1 MPAVILKKKP
11 LYFSCKKKL
20 WNGTAEWEKDIG
32 IMMRNRIYWNNSN
45 NNMQKGIALATCMA
59 IVMGLLT
66 GCGKKNDL
74 QIAASPDEVQK
85 GRYVETELSLPEEW
99 KDKNISQI
107 FRSGD
112 ELHFLVAGGPEGQV
126 SLEEWKL
133 GEGDTL
139 TEVTKDWLKAL
150 PEGKGLESSDS
161 FTLLQDTEGNQ
172 YLYGN
177 CYRDEE
183 SSSAHLW
190 KETDGSALD
199 ITPQK
204 WLEPMDMDG
213 YRFYDTPQYV
223 TLTED
228 ELLVGLSYFSLDVVL
243 AQDGS
248 LVSSQES
255 DNLIDSG
262 TLADNKWVS
271 AVGDTLYLAQ
281 ADEQGSVNG
290 LLQMQLD
297 GNNGAKAKGV
307 IPFSQDSYSSAYFS
321 VLEDGTV
328 YAADADGFFHCDAG
342 DTNWQKLLE
351 GIDTSFSM
359 SDQWCR
365 DIVALSDGSVYAWF
379 GSESGDKIMI
389 YRYDPDAVTE
399 VTEELT
405 LYTVEES
412 FFLQQAAVQYHKQ
425 HPEILIHVDA
435 AISMTDKYSGNAD
448 YQQIYQDLNTSL
460 TSGNGPD
467 LMVMDHL
474 KLDTYASKGLL
485 LDLQEILQP
494 MEEDGTLLSNI
505 TTAYKE
511 ADGRRY
517 AVPLQFGLLLAVGRD
532 VHPEEMSSMDA
543 IAKAVSGKTESYMG
557 DRTCG
562 ELVEEFYPLIVD
574 DILQNRQVNR
584 DSLRPWLEDLKKIAD
599 NCGILPSR
607 KEGRAAN
614 IWDLGSDVKLV
625 LQETDG
631 FNQAMTPYAVAEL
644 LNANV
649 VSVENA
655 FYPKMV
661 IGINSRSEHVEIA
674 KDFLRFALSEELQ
687 SVDTYEGFPV
697 NAKALETQAAA
708 DRSMAEAYTTYDIDG
723 STAEF
728 AIKAYS
734 EETANHL
741 MELCKAATLCLKE
754 DTQIETSLTESLQ
767 AYLNGQA
774 SVEEAMDAVEGSLKM
789 YLAE

>member
-223 TLTED
+223 ALTED
-228 ELLVGLSYFSLDVVL
+228 GLLVGLSYFSLDVVL

-255 DNLIDSG
+255 DSLTDSG
-262 TLADNKWVS
+262 SLSDNQWVS

-321 VLEDGTV
+321 VLGDGTV
-328 YAADADGFFHCDAG
+328 YAADADGFFRCDAG
-342 DTNWQKLLE
+342 DTNWQKLFRRNRYQL
-351 GIDTSFSM
+351 FH
-359 SDQWCR
+359 
-365 DIVALSDGSVYAWF
+365 VGSVVPGYC
-379 GSESGDKIMI
+379 
-389 YRYDPDAVTE
+389 
-399 VTEELT
+399 
-405 LYTVEES
+405 
-412 FFLQQAAVQYHKQ
+412 
-425 HPEILIHVDA
+425 
-435 AISMTDKYSGNAD
+435 
-448 YQQIYQDLNTSL
+448 
-460 TSGNGPD
+460 
-467 LMVMDHL
+467 
-474 KLDTYASKGLL
+474 
-485 LDLQEILQP
+485 
-494 MEEDGTLLSNI
+494 GT
-505 TTAYKE
+505 
-511 ADGRRY
+511 
-517 AVPLQFGLLLAVGRD
+517 VGRQC
-532 VHPEEMSSMDA
+532 
-543 IAKAVSGKTESYMG
+543 I
-557 DRTCG
+557 C
-562 ELVEEFYPLIVD
+562 
-574 DILQNRQVNR
+574 
-584 DSLRPWLEDLKKIAD
+584 
-599 NCGILPSR
+599 
-607 KEGRAAN
+607 
-614 IWDLGSDVKLV
+614 
-625 LQETDG
+625 
-631 FNQAMTPYAVAEL
+631 
-644 LNANV
+644 V
-649 VSVENA
+649 VW
-655 FYPKMV
+655 K
-661 IGINSRSEHVEIA
+661 
-674 KDFLRFALSEELQ
+674 
-687 SVDTYEGFPV
+687 
-697 NAKALETQAAA
+697 
-708 DRSMAEAYTTYDIDG
+708 
-723 STAEF
+723 
-728 AIKAYS
+728 
-734 EETANHL
+734 
-741 MELCKAATLCLKE
+741 
-754 DTQIETSLTESLQ
+754 
-767 AYLNGQA
+767 
-774 SVEEAMDAVEGSLKM
+774 
-789 YLAE
+789 

>member
-1 MPAVILKKKP
+1 MQ
-11 LYFSCKKKL
+11 
-20 WNGTAEWEKDIG
+20 
-32 IMMRNRIYWNNSN
+32 NRIYWNNSN

-112 ELHFLVAGGPEGQV
+112 ELHFLVAGGSEGQTT
-126 SLEEWKL
+126 LEEWKL

-150 PEGKGLESSDS
+150 PEGKDLENSDS
-161 FTLLQDTEGNQ
+161 FTLLQDAEGNQ

-190 KETDGSALD
+190 KEVDGNALD

-228 ELLVGLSYFSLDVVL
+228 GLLVGLSYFSLDVVL

-255 DNLIDSG
+255 DSLIDSG

-584 DSLRPWLEDLKKIAD
+584 DTLHPWLEDLKKIAD

-614 IWDLGSDVKLV
+614 IWDLGSDVRLV

-631 FNQAMTPYAVAEL
+631 FNEAMMPYAVAEL

-649 VSVENA
+649 VSMENA

-661 IGINSRSEHVEIA
+661 IGINSRSEHVETA
-674 KDFLRFALSEELQ
+674 KEFLRFALSEELQ

-741 MELCKAATLCLKE
+741 MELCRAATLCLKE

>member
-1 MPAVILKKKP
+1 
-11 LYFSCKKKL
+11 
-20 WNGTAEWEKDIG
+20 
-32 IMMRNRIYWNNSN
+32 
-45 NNMQKGIALATCMA
+45 MQKGIALATCMA

-112 ELHFLVAGGPEGQV
+112 ELHFLVAGGSEGQTT
-126 SLEEWKL
+126 LEEWKL

-150 PEGKGLESSDS
+150 PEGKDLENSDS
-161 FTLLQDTEGNQ
+161 FTLLQDAEGNQ

-190 KETDGSALD
+190 KEVDGNALD

-228 ELLVGLSYFSLDVVL
+228 GLLVGLSYFSLDVVL

-255 DNLIDSG
+255 DSLIDSG

-281 ADEQGSVNG
+281 ADEQGNVNG

-297 GNNGAKAKGV
+297 GSNGAKSKGE

-328 YAADADGFFHCDAG
+328 YAADADGFFRCDVG
-342 DTNWQKLLE
+342 DTNWQKLLQ
-351 GIDTSFSM
+351 GIDTGFSL

-505 TTAYKE
+505 TTAYQE

-532 VHPEEMSSMDA
+532 VQPEEMSSMDA

-584 DSLRPWLEDLKKIAD
+584 DTLHPWLEDLKKIAD

-614 IWDLGSDVKLV
+614 IWDLGSDVRLV

-631 FNQAMTPYAVAEL
+631 FNEAMMPYAVADL

-649 VSVENA
+649 VSMENA

-661 IGINSRSEHVEIA
+661 LGINSRSEHVETA

-708 DRSMAEAYTTYDIDG
+708 DRSKAEAYTTYDIDG

-741 MELCKAATLCLKE
+741 MELCRAATLCFKE

-774 SVEEAMDAVEGSLKM
+774 SVEEAMDTVEGSLKM

>member
-1 MPAVILKKKP
+1 MQ
-11 LYFSCKKKL
+11 
-20 WNGTAEWEKDIG
+20 
-32 IMMRNRIYWNNSN
+32 NRIYWNNSN

-59 IVMGLLT
+59 IVMGLFT
-66 GCGKKNDL
+66 GCGNKNDL
-74 QIAASPDEVQK
+74 QIQTSPEEAQK
-85 GRYVETELSLPEEW
+85 GRYVEMELSLPEEW
-99 KDKNISQI
+99 EDKSISQI
-107 FRSGD
+107 FRSDD
-112 ELHFLVAGGPEGQV
+112 ELHFLVAGGAEGQV

-139 TEVTKDWLKAL
+139 TEVTKDWLKAF
-150 PEGKGLESSDS
+150 PEGKDLENSDS
-161 FTLLQDTEGNQ
+161 FTLLQDAEGNQ

-190 KETDGSALD
+190 KEADGNALD

-204 WLEPMDMDG
+204 WLEPIDMDG
-213 YRFYDTPQYV
+213 YRFYDAPQYV

-228 ELLVGLSYFSLDVVL
+228 GLLVGLSYFSLDVVL

-248 LVSSQES
+248 MVSSQES
-255 DNLIDSG
+255 DSLIDSG

-359 SDQWCR
+359 
-365 DIVALSDGSVYAWF
+365 
-379 GSESGDKIMI
+379 
-389 YRYDPDAVTE
+389 
-399 VTEELT
+399 TEELT

-505 TTAYKE
+505 TTAYQE

-532 VHPEEMSSMDA
+532 VQPEEMSSMDA

-584 DSLRPWLEDLKKIAD
+584 DTLHPWLEDLKKIAD

-614 IWDLGSDVKLV
+614 IWDLGSDVRLV

-631 FNQAMTPYAVAEL
+631 FNEAMMPYAVAEL

-649 VSVENA
+649 VSMENA

-661 IGINSRSEHVEIA
+661 IGINSRSEHVETA
-674 KDFLRFALSEELQ
+674 KEFLRFALSEELQ

-741 MELCKAATLCLKE
+741 MELCRAATLCLKE

>member
-1 MPAVILKKKP
+1 
-11 LYFSCKKKL
+11 
-20 WNGTAEWEKDIG
+20 
-32 IMMRNRIYWNNSN
+32 
-45 NNMQKGIALATCMA
+45 MQKGIALATCMA
-59 IVMGLLT
+59 IVMGLFT
-66 GCGKKNDL
+66 GCGKNDH

-112 ELHFLVAGGPEGQV
+112 ELHFLVAGGSEGQV

-139 TEVTKDWLKAL
+139 AEVTKDWLKAL
-150 PEGKGLESSDS
+150 PEGKSLESSDS

-213 YRFYDTPQYV
+213 YRFYDAPQYV

-228 ELLVGLSYFSLDVVL
+228 GLLVGLSYFSLDVVL

-255 DNLIDSG
+255 DSLADSG
-262 TLADNKWVS
+262 SLSDNQWVS
-271 AVGDTLYLAQ
+271 VAGDTLYLAQ

-321 VLEDGTV
+321 VLGDGIV
-328 YAADADGFFHCDAG
+328 YAADADGFFRCDAG
-342 DTNWQKLLE
+342 DTNWQKLLQ
-351 GIDTSFSM
+351 GVDTGFSL

-389 YRYDPDAVTE
+389 YRYDPDAVIE

-425 HPEILIHVDA
+425 HPEVLIHVDA

-485 LDLQEILQP
+485 LNLQEILQP
-494 MEEDGTLLSNI
+494 MEEDGSLLSNI
-505 TTAYKE
+505 TTAYE
-511 ADGRRY
+511 ETDGTRY

-532 VHPEEMSSMDA
+532 VQPEEMSSMDA

-562 ELVEEFYPLIVD
+562 ELVEEFYPLIVN

-584 DSLRPWLEDLKKIAD
+584 DTLRPWLEDLKKIAD

-631 FNQAMTPYAVAEL
+631 FNEAMMPYAVAEL

-649 VSVENA
+649 VSMENA

-661 IGINSRSEHVEIA
+661 IGINSRSEHVETA

-697 NAKALETQAAA
+697 NAKALEAQAAA

-723 STAEF
+723 STVEF
-728 AIKAYS
+728 AIKSYS

-741 MELCKAATLCLKE
+741 MELCRAATLCLKE

>member
-1 MPAVILKKKP
+1 MQ
-11 LYFSCKKKL
+11 
-20 WNGTAEWEKDIG
+20 
-32 IMMRNRIYWNNSN
+32 NRIYWNNSN

-112 ELHFLVAGGPEGQV
+112 ELHFLVAGGSEGQTT
-126 SLEEWKL
+126 LEEWKL

-150 PEGKGLESSDS
+150 PEGKDLENSDS
-161 FTLLQDTEGNQ
+161 FTLLQDAEGNQ

-190 KETDGSALD
+190 KEVDGNALD

-228 ELLVGLSYFSLDVVL
+228 GLLVGLSYFSLDVVL

-255 DNLIDSG
+255 DSLIDSG

-505 TTAYKE
+505 TTAYEE

-584 DSLRPWLEDLKKIAD
+584 DTLHPWLEDLKKIAD

-614 IWDLGSDVKLV
+614 IWDLGSDVRLV

-631 FNQAMTPYAVAEL
+631 FNEAMMPYAVADL

-649 VSVENA
+649 VSMENA

-661 IGINSRSEHVEIA
+661 LGINSRSEHVETA

-741 MELCKAATLCLKE
+741 MELCRAATLCLKE

>member
-1 MPAVILKKKP
+1 MQ
-11 LYFSCKKKL
+11 
-20 WNGTAEWEKDIG
+20 
-32 IMMRNRIYWNNSN
+32 NRIYWNNSN

-112 ELHFLVAGGPEGQV
+112 ELHFLVAGGSEGQTT
-126 SLEEWKL
+126 LEEWKL

-150 PEGKGLESSDS
+150 PEGKDLENSDS
-161 FTLLQDTEGNQ
+161 FTLLQDAEGNQ

-190 KETDGSALD
+190 KEVDGNALD

-228 ELLVGLSYFSLDVVL
+228 GLLVGLSYFSLDVVL

-255 DNLIDSG
+255 DSLTDSDS
-262 TLADNKWVS
+262 LSDNKWVS

-281 ADEQGSVNG
+281 ADEQGNVNG

-297 GNNGAKAKGV
+297 GSNGAKSKGE

-328 YAADADGFFHCDAG
+328 YAADADGFFRCDVG
-342 DTNWQKLLE
+342 DTNWQKLLQ
-351 GIDTSFSM
+351 GIDTGFSL

-389 YRYDPDAVTE
+389 YRYDPDAVIE

-425 HPEILIHVDA
+425 HPEVLIHVDA

-505 TTAYKE
+505 TTAYEE

-584 DSLRPWLEDLKKIAD
+584 DTLHPWLEDLKKIAD

-614 IWDLGSDVKLV
+614 IWDLGSDVRLV

-631 FNQAMTPYAVAEL
+631 FNEAMMPYAVADL

-649 VSVENA
+649 VSMENA

-661 IGINSRSEHVEIA
+661 LGINSRSEHVETA

-708 DRSMAEAYTTYDIDG
+708 DRSKAEAYTTYDIDG

-741 MELCKAATLCLKE
+741 MELCRAATLCLKE

-774 SVEEAMDAVEGSLKM
+774 SVEEAMDTVEGSLKM

>member
-1 MPAVILKKKP
+1 
-11 LYFSCKKKL
+11 
-20 WNGTAEWEKDIG
+20 
-32 IMMRNRIYWNNSN
+32 
-45 NNMQKGIALATCMA
+45 MA
-59 IVMGLLT
+59 IVMGLFT

-112 ELHFLVAGGPEGQV
+112 ELHFLVAGGSEGQTT
-126 SLEEWKL
+126 LEEWKL
-133 GEGDTL
+133 EEGDTL
-139 TEVTKDWLKAL
+139 TEVTKDWLKAF
-150 PEGKGLESSDS
+150 PEGKDLENSDS
-161 FTLLQDTEGNQ
+161 FTLLQDAEGNQ

-190 KETDGSALD
+190 KETDGNALD

-204 WLEPMDMDG
+204 WLEPIDMDG

-228 ELLVGLSYFSLDVVL
+228 GLLVGLSYFSLDVVL

-248 LVSSQES
+248 MVSSQES
-255 DNLIDSG
+255 DSLIDSG

-328 YAADADGFFHCDAG
+328 YAADADGFFRCDVG
-342 DTNWQKLLE
+342 DTNWQKLLQ
-351 GIDTSFSM
+351 GIDTGFSL

-389 YRYDPDAVTE
+389 YRYDPDAVIE

-425 HPEILIHVDA
+425 HPEVLIHVDA

-505 TTAYKE
+505 TTAYEE

-532 VHPEEMSSMDA
+532 VQPEEMSSMDA

-584 DSLRPWLEDLKKIAD
+584 DTLHPWLEDLKKIAD

-614 IWDLGSDVKLV
+614 IWDLGSDVRLV

-631 FNQAMTPYAVAEL
+631 FNEAMMPYAVADL

-649 VSVENA
+649 VSMENA

-661 IGINSRSEHVEIA
+661 LGINSRSEHVETA
-674 KDFLRFALSEELQ
+674 KEFLHFALSEELQ

-741 MELCKAATLCLKE
+741 MELCRAATLCLKE

>member
-1 MPAVILKKKP
+1 MQ
-11 LYFSCKKKL
+11 
-20 WNGTAEWEKDIG
+20 
-32 IMMRNRIYWNNSN
+32 NRIYWNNSN

-112 ELHFLVAGGPEGQV
+112 ELHFLVAGGSEGQTT
-126 SLEEWKL
+126 LEEWKL

-150 PEGKGLESSDS
+150 PDGKGLESRDS
-161 FTLLQDTEGNQ
+161 FTLLQDAEGNQ

-190 KETDGSALD
+190 KEVDGNALD

-228 ELLVGLSYFSLDVVL
+228 GLLVGLSYFSLDVVL

-255 DNLIDSG
+255 DSLIDSG

-297 GNNGAKAKGV
+297 GNNGAKAKGE

-328 YAADADGFFHCDAG
+328 YAADADGFFRCDVG
-342 DTNWQKLLE
+342 DTNWQKLLQ
-351 GIDTSFSM
+351 GIDTGFSL

-389 YRYDPDAVTE
+389 YRYDPDAVIE

-425 HPEILIHVDA
+425 HPEVLIHVDA

-485 LDLQEILQP
+485 FNLQEILQP
-494 MEEDGTLLSNI
+494 MEEEGTLLSNI
-505 TTAYKE
+505 TTAYEE
-511 ADGRRY
+511 ADGGRY

-584 DSLRPWLEDLKKIAD
+584 DTLHPWLEDLKKIAD

-614 IWDLGSDVKLV
+614 IWDLGSDVRLV
-625 LQETDG
+625 RQETDG
-631 FNQAMTPYAVAEL
+631 FNEAMMPYAVADL

-649 VSVENA
+649 VSMENA

-661 IGINSRSEHVEIA
+661 LGINSRSEHVETA

-741 MELCKAATLCLKE
+741 MELCRAATLCLKE

>member
-1 MPAVILKKKP
+1 MQNRN
-11 LYFSCKKKL
+11 YF
-20 WNGTAEWEKDIG
+20 
-32 IMMRNRIYWNNSN
+32 N

-59 IVMGLLT
+59 IIMGMFT
-66 GCGKKNDL
+66 GCGNKDDL
-74 QIAASPDEVQK
+74 QIQTSPEEAQK

-99 KDKNISQI
+99 MDRNISQI

-112 ELHFLVAGGPEGQV
+112 ELHFLVAGGAEGQV

-133 GEGDTL
+133 GDGDVL
-139 TEVTKDWLKAL
+139 TKVTKDWLKDL
-150 PEGKGLESSDS
+150 PEGKNLESSDS
-161 FTLLQDTEGNQ
+161 FTLLQDAEGNQ

-190 KETDGSALD
+190 KEEGGSALD

-204 WLEPMDMDG
+204 WQEPVDMDG
-213 YRFYDTPQYV
+213 YRFYDTPQSV

-228 ELLVGLSYFSLDVVL
+228 GLLVGLSYFSLDVIL

-248 LVSSQES
+248 LISSQES
-255 DNLIDSG
+255 DSLSDSG
-262 TLADNKWVS
+262 NLSDNKWVS

-290 LLQMQLD
+290 LLQMRLD
-297 GNNGAKAKGV
+297 GNNGAKGKEV
-307 IPFSQDSYSSAYFS
+307 LPFSQDSYSSAYFS

-328 YAADADGFFHCDAG
+328 YAADADGFFRCNAG

-351 GIDTSFSM
+351 GIDTGFSLT
-359 SDQWCR
+359 DQWCR
-365 DIVALSDGSVYAWF
+365 DIVALSDGSVYGWF

-425 HPEILIHVDA
+425 HPEVLIHVDA
-435 AISMTDKYSGNAD
+435 AVSMMEKYSGNAD
-448 YQQIYQDLNTSL
+448 YQQIYQELNTSL
-460 TSGNGPD
+460 TSGKGPD

-485 LDLQEILQP
+485 LDLQEVLQP
-494 MEEDGTLLSNI
+494 MEEEGTLLSNI
-505 TTAYKE
+505 TTAYE
-511 ADGRRY
+511 EENGARF
-517 AVPLQFGLLLAVGRD
+517 AVPLQFSLLLAVGRD
-532 VHPEEMSSMDA
+532 MQPEEMSSMDA
-543 IAKAVSGKTESYMG
+543 IAKTVSGKTESYLG

-562 ELVEEFYPLIVD
+562 ELVEEFYPLIAD
-574 DILQNRQVNR
+574 DILQNRQVDR
-584 DSLRPWLEDLKKIAD
+584 ETLRPWLEDLKTIGD

-614 IWDLGSDVKLV
+614 IWDLGSNVKLV
-625 LQETDG
+625 FQETDG

-644 LNANV
+644 LNAKV
-649 VSVENA
+649 VSMENA

-661 IGINSRSEHVEIA
+661 IGINSRSEHVETA
-674 KDFLRFALSEELQ
+674 KDFLRFALSEEVQ

-697 NAKALETQAAA
+697 NAQALETQAAA

-723 STAEF
+723 SSAEF
-728 AIKAYS
+728 AIKSYS
-734 EETANHL
+734 AETANQL
-741 MELCKAATLCLKE
+741 MELCRTADLCLKE
-754 DTQIETSLTESLQ
+754 DTQIEISLTESLQ
-767 AYLNGQA
+767 AYLQGQA
-774 SVEEAMDAVEGSLKM
+774 TVEEAMDAVEGSLKM

>member
-1 MPAVILKKKP
+1 
-11 LYFSCKKKL
+11 
-20 WNGTAEWEKDIG
+20 
-32 IMMRNRIYWNNSN
+32 
-45 NNMQKGIALATCMA
+45 MQKGIALATCMA

-223 TLTED
+223 ALTED
-228 ELLVGLSYFSLDVVL
+228 GLLVGLSYFSLDVVL

-255 DNLIDSG
+255 DSLTDSG
-262 TLADNKWVS
+262 SLSDNQWVS

-328 YAADADGFFHCDAG
+328 YAADADGFFRCDAG

-460 TSGNGPD
+460 TSGSGPD

-485 LDLQEILQP
+485 FNLQEILQP

-505 TTAYKE
+505 TTAYEE

-532 VHPEEMSSMDA
+532 VQPEEMSSMDA
-543 IAKAVSGKTESYMG
+543 IAKAVSGKTESYLG

-687 SVDTYEGFPV
+687 RVDTYEGFPV

>member
-1 MPAVILKKKP
+1 M
-11 LYFSCKKKL
+11 
-20 WNGTAEWEKDIG
+20 
-32 IMMRNRIYWNNSN
+32 
-45 NNMQKGIALATCMA
+45 
-59 IVMGLLT
+59 
-66 GCGKKNDL
+66 
-74 QIAASPDEVQK
+74 
-85 GRYVETELSLPEEW
+85 
-99 KDKNISQI
+99 
-107 FRSGD
+107 
-112 ELHFLVAGGPEGQV
+112 
-126 SLEEWKL
+126 
-133 GEGDTL
+133 
-139 TEVTKDWLKAL
+139 
-150 PEGKGLESSDS
+150 
-161 FTLLQDTEGNQ
+161 
-172 YLYGN
+172 
-177 CYRDEE
+177 
-183 SSSAHLW
+183 
-190 KETDGSALD
+190 
-199 ITPQK
+199 
-204 WLEPMDMDG
+204 
-213 YRFYDTPQYV
+213 
-223 TLTED
+223 
-228 ELLVGLSYFSLDVVL
+228 
-243 AQDGS
+243 
-248 LVSSQES
+248 
-255 DNLIDSG
+255 
-262 TLADNKWVS
+262 
-271 AVGDTLYLAQ
+271 YLAQ

-328 YAADADGFFHCDAG
+328 YAADADGFFRCDVG

-389 YRYDPDAVTE
+389 YRYDPDAVIE

-425 HPEILIHVDA
+425 HPEVLIHVDA

-485 LDLQEILQP
+485 LNLQEILQP

-505 TTAYKE
+505 TTAYQE

-532 VHPEEMSSMDA
+532 VQPKEMSSMDA
-543 IAKAVSGKTESYMG
+543 IAKAVSGKAESYMG

-562 ELVEEFYPLIVD
+562 ELVEAFYPLIVD

-584 DSLRPWLEDLKKIAD
+584 DTLRAWLEDLKKIAD

-631 FNQAMTPYAVAEL
+631 FNEAMMPYAVAEL

-697 NAKALETQAAA
+697 NAKALEMQAAA

>member
-1 MPAVILKKKP
+1 M
-11 LYFSCKKKL
+11 
-20 WNGTAEWEKDIG
+20 
-32 IMMRNRIYWNNSN
+32 
-45 NNMQKGIALATCMA
+45 
-59 IVMGLLT
+59 
-66 GCGKKNDL
+66 
-74 QIAASPDEVQK
+74 
-85 GRYVETELSLPEEW
+85 
-99 KDKNISQI
+99 
-107 FRSGD
+107 
-112 ELHFLVAGGPEGQV
+112 AGGSEGQTT
-126 SLEEWKL
+126 LEEWKL
-133 GEGDTL
+133 EEGDTL
-139 TEVTKDWLKAL
+139 TEVTKDWLKAF
-150 PEGKGLESSDS
+150 PEGKDLENSDS
-161 FTLLQDTEGNQ
+161 FTLLQDAEGNQ

-190 KETDGSALD
+190 KETDGNALD

-204 WLEPMDMDG
+204 WLEPIDMDG

-228 ELLVGLSYFSLDVVL
+228 GLLVGLSYFSLDVVL

-248 LVSSQES
+248 MVSSQES
-255 DNLIDSG
+255 DSLIDSG

-328 YAADADGFFHCDAG
+328 YAADADGFFRCDVG
-342 DTNWQKLLE
+342 DTNWQKLLQ
-351 GIDTSFSM
+351 GIDTGFSL

-389 YRYDPDAVTE
+389 YRYDPDAVIE

-425 HPEILIHVDA
+425 HPEVLIHVDA

-505 TTAYKE
+505 TTAYEE

-532 VHPEEMSSMDA
+532 VQPEEMSSMDA
-543 IAKAVSGKTESYMG
+543 IAKAVSGKTESYLG

-584 DSLRPWLEDLKKIAD
+584 DILRPWLEDLKKIAD

-631 FNQAMTPYAVAEL
+631 FNEAMMPYAVADL

-649 VSVENA
+649 VSMENA

-661 IGINSRSEHVEIA
+661 LGINSRSEHVETA

-741 MELCKAATLCLKE
+741 MELCRAATLCLKE

-774 SVEEAMDAVEGSLKM
+774 GVEEAMDAVEGSLKM

>member
-1 MPAVILKKKP
+1 M
-11 LYFSCKKKL
+11 
-20 WNGTAEWEKDIG
+20 
-32 IMMRNRIYWNNSN
+32 
-45 NNMQKGIALATCMA
+45 
-59 IVMGLLT
+59 
-66 GCGKKNDL
+66 
-74 QIAASPDEVQK
+74 QK

-112 ELHFLVAGGPEGQV
+112 ELHFLVAGGSEGQTT
-126 SLEEWKL
+126 LEEWKL

-150 PEGKGLESSDS
+150 PEGKNLESSDS
-161 FTLLQDTEGNQ
+161 FTLLQDAEGNQ

-190 KETDGSALD
+190 KKVDGNALD

-228 ELLVGLSYFSLDVVL
+228 GLLVGLSYFSLDVVL

-248 LVSSQES
+248 MVSSQES
-255 DNLIDSG
+255 DSLIDSG

-389 YRYDPDAVTE
+389 YRYDPDAVIE

-425 HPEILIHVDA
+425 HPEVLIHVDA

-505 TTAYKE
+505 TTAYQE

-532 VHPEEMSSMDA
+532 VQPEEMSSMDA

-584 DSLRPWLEDLKKIAD
+584 DTLHPWLEDLKKIAD

-614 IWDLGSDVKLV
+614 IWDLGSDVRLV

-631 FNQAMTPYAVAEL
+631 FNEAMMPYAVAEL

-649 VSVENA
+649 VSMENA

-661 IGINSRSEHVEIA
+661 IGINSRSEHVETA
-674 KDFLRFALSEELQ
+674 KEFLRFALSEELQ

-728 AIKAYS
+728 AIKSYS

>member
-223 TLTED
+223 ALTED
-228 ELLVGLSYFSLDVVL
+228 GLLVGLSYFSLDVVL

-255 DNLIDSG
+255 DSLTDSG
-262 TLADNKWVS
+262 SLSDNQWVS

-321 VLEDGTV
+321 VLGDGTV
-328 YAADADGFFHCDAG
+328 YAADADGFFRCDAG

-460 TSGNGPD
+460 TSGSGPD

-485 LDLQEILQP
+485 FNLQEILQP

-505 TTAYKE
+505 TTAYEE

-532 VHPEEMSSMDA
+532 VQPEEMSSMDA
-543 IAKAVSGKTESYMG
+543 IAKAVSGKTESYLG

-728 AIKAYS
+728 AIKSYS

-741 MELCKAATLCLKE
+741 MELCRAATLCLKE

>member
-223 TLTED
+223 ALTED
-228 ELLVGLSYFSLDVVL
+228 GLLVGLSYFSLDVVL

-255 DNLIDSG
+255 DSLTDSG
-262 TLADNKWVS
+262 SLSDNQWVS

-297 GNNGAKAKGV
+297 GNNGAKKKEV
-307 IPFSQDSYSSAYFS
+307 LPFSQDSYSSAYFS
-321 VLEDGTV
+321 VLGDGTV
-328 YAADADGFFHCDAG
+328 YAADADGFFRCDAG
-342 DTNWQKLLE
+342 DTNWQKLLQ
-351 GIDTSFSM
+351 GIDTGFSL

-485 LDLQEILQP
+485 LDLQEVLQP

-511 ADGRRY
+511 ADGTRY

-532 VHPEEMSSMDA
+532 VQPEEMSSMDA

-562 ELVEEFYPLIVD
+562 ELVEAFYPLIVD
-574 DILQNRQVNR
+574 DILQNHQVNR
-584 DSLRPWLEDLKKIAD
+584 DTLRPWLEDLKKIAD

-649 VSVENA
+649 VSMENA

-661 IGINSRSEHVEIA
+661 IGINSRSEHVETA
-674 KDFLRFALSEELQ
+674 KEFLRFALSEELQ

-723 STAEF
+723 STVEF

>member
-1 MPAVILKKKP
+1 
-11 LYFSCKKKL
+11 
-20 WNGTAEWEKDIG
+20 
-32 IMMRNRIYWNNSN
+32 
-45 NNMQKGIALATCMA
+45 MQKGIALATCMA
-59 IVMGLLT
+59 IVMGLFT
-66 GCGKKNDL
+66 GCGKNDH

-112 ELHFLVAGGPEGQV
+112 ELHFLVAGGSEGQV

-139 TEVTKDWLKAL
+139 AEVTKDWLKAL
-150 PEGKGLESSDS
+150 PEGKSLESSDS

-213 YRFYDTPQYV
+213 YRFYDAPQYV

-228 ELLVGLSYFSLDVVL
+228 GLLVGLSYFSLDVVL

-255 DNLIDSG
+255 DSLADSG
-262 TLADNKWVS
+262 SLSDNQWVS
-271 AVGDTLYLAQ
+271 VAGDTLYLAQ

-321 VLEDGTV
+321 VLGDGIV
-328 YAADADGFFHCDAG
+328 YAADADGFFRCDAG
-342 DTNWQKLLE
+342 DTNWQKLLQ
-351 GIDTSFSM
+351 GVDTGFSL

-425 HPEILIHVDA
+425 HPEVLIHVDA

-485 LDLQEILQP
+485 LNLQEILQP

-505 TTAYKE
+505 TTAYQE
-511 ADGRRY
+511 ADGSRY

-532 VHPEEMSSMDA
+532 VQPEEMSSMDA
-543 IAKAVSGKTESYMG
+543 IAKAVSGKTESYLG

-584 DSLRPWLEDLKKIAD
+584 DTLRPWLEDLKKIAD

-631 FNQAMTPYAVAEL
+631 FNEAMMPYAVAEL

-649 VSVENA
+649 VSMENA

-661 IGINSRSEHVEIA
+661 IGINSRSEHVETA

-728 AIKAYS
+728 AIKSYS

-741 MELCKAATLCLKE
+741 MELCQAATLCLKE

>member
-1 MPAVILKKKP
+1 
-11 LYFSCKKKL
+11 
-20 WNGTAEWEKDIG
+20 
-32 IMMRNRIYWNNSN
+32 
-45 NNMQKGIALATCMA
+45 MQKGIALATCMA

-112 ELHFLVAGGPEGQV
+112 ELHFLVAGGTEGQV
-126 SLEEWKL
+126 SLEEWML

-150 PEGKGLESSDS
+150 PEGKDLENSDS
-161 FTLLQDTEGNQ
+161 FTLLQDAEGNQ

-190 KETDGSALD
+190 KKVDGNALD

-228 ELLVGLSYFSLDVVL
+228 GLLVGLSYFSLDAVL

-248 LVSSQES
+248 MVSSQES
-255 DNLIDSG
+255 DSLIDSG

-389 YRYDPDAVTE
+389 YRYDPDAVIE

-425 HPEILIHVDA
+425 HPEVLIHVDA

-505 TTAYKE
+505 TTAYQE

-532 VHPEEMSSMDA
+532 VQPEEMSSMDA

-584 DSLRPWLEDLKKIAD
+584 DTLHPWLEDLKKIAD

-614 IWDLGSDVKLV
+614 IWDLGSDVRLV

-631 FNQAMTPYAVAEL
+631 FNEAMMPYAVAEL

-649 VSVENA
+649 VSMENA

-661 IGINSRSEHVEIA
+661 IGINSRSEHVETA
-674 KDFLRFALSEELQ
+674 KEFLRFALSEELQ

-728 AIKAYS
+728 AIKSYS

>member
-1 MPAVILKKKP
+1 M
-11 LYFSCKKKL
+11 
-20 WNGTAEWEKDIG
+20 
-32 IMMRNRIYWNNSN
+32 
-45 NNMQKGIALATCMA
+45 
-59 IVMGLLT
+59 
-66 GCGKKNDL
+66 
-74 QIAASPDEVQK
+74 
-85 GRYVETELSLPEEW
+85 
-99 KDKNISQI
+99 
-107 FRSGD
+107 
-112 ELHFLVAGGPEGQV
+112 AGGSEGQTT
-126 SLEEWKL
+126 LEEWKL
-133 GEGDTL
+133 EEGDTL

-161 FTLLQDTEGNQ
+161 FTLLQDAEGNQ

-190 KETDGSALD
+190 KETDGNALD

-204 WLEPMDMDG
+204 WLEPIDMDG
-213 YRFYDTPQYV
+213 YRFYDAPQYV

-228 ELLVGLSYFSLDVVL
+228 GLLVGLSYFSLDVVL

-248 LVSSQES
+248 MVSSQES
-255 DNLIDSG
+255 DSLIDSG

-328 YAADADGFFHCDAG
+328 YAADADGFFRCDVG
-342 DTNWQKLLE
+342 DTNWQKLLQ
-351 GIDTSFSM
+351 GIDTGFSL

-389 YRYDPDAVTE
+389 YRYDPDAVIE

-425 HPEILIHVDA
+425 HPEVLIHVDA

-505 TTAYKE
+505 TTAYEE

-584 DSLRPWLEDLKKIAD
+584 DTLHPWLEDLKKIAD

-614 IWDLGSDVKLV
+614 IWDLGSDVRLV

-631 FNQAMTPYAVAEL
+631 FNEAMMPYAVADL

-649 VSVENA
+649 VSMENA

-661 IGINSRSEHVEIA
+661 LGINSRSEHVETA
-674 KDFLRFALSEELQ
+674 KEFLHFALSEELQ

-741 MELCKAATLCLKE
+741 MELCRAATLCLKE

>member
-1 MPAVILKKKP
+1 MQ
-11 LYFSCKKKL
+11 
-20 WNGTAEWEKDIG
+20 
-32 IMMRNRIYWNNSN
+32 NRIYWNNSN

-112 ELHFLVAGGPEGQV
+112 ELHFLVAGGSEGQTT
-126 SLEEWKL
+126 LEEWKL

-150 PEGKGLESSDS
+150 PEGKDLENSDS
-161 FTLLQDTEGNQ
+161 FTLLQDAEGNQ

-190 KETDGSALD
+190 KEVDGNALD

-228 ELLVGLSYFSLDVVL
+228 GLLVGLSYFSLDVVL

-248 LVSSQES
+248 MVSSQES
-255 DNLIDSG
+255 DSLIDSG

-532 VHPEEMSSMDA
+532 VQPEEMSSMDA

-584 DSLRPWLEDLKKIAD
+584 DTLHPWLEDLKKIAD

-614 IWDLGSDVKLV
+614 IWDLGSDVRLV

-631 FNQAMTPYAVAEL
+631 FNEAMMPYAVAEL

-649 VSVENA
+649 VSMENA

-661 IGINSRSEHVEIA
+661 IGINSRSEHVETA
-674 KDFLRFALSEELQ
+674 KEFLRFALSEELQ

-741 MELCKAATLCLKE
+741 MELCRAATLCLKE

-774 SVEEAMDAVEGSLKM
+774 GVEEAMDAVEGSLKM

>member
-1 MPAVILKKKP
+1 
-11 LYFSCKKKL
+11 
-20 WNGTAEWEKDIG
+20 
-32 IMMRNRIYWNNSN
+32 
-45 NNMQKGIALATCMA
+45 MQKGIALATCMA

-112 ELHFLVAGGPEGQV
+112 ELHFLVAGGSEGQTT
-126 SLEEWKL
+126 LEEWKL

-150 PEGKGLESSDS
+150 PEGKDLENSDS
-161 FTLLQDTEGNQ
+161 FTLLQDAEGNQ

-190 KETDGSALD
+190 KEVDGNALD

-228 ELLVGLSYFSLDVVL
+228 GLLVGLSYFSLDVVL

-248 LVSSQES
+248 MVSSQES
-255 DNLIDSG
+255 DSLIDSG

-448 YQQIYQDLNTSL
+448 YQQIYQELNTSL

-505 TTAYKE
+505 TTAYEE

-584 DSLRPWLEDLKKIAD
+584 DTLHPWLEDLKKIAD

-614 IWDLGSDVKLV
+614 IWDLGSDVRLV

-631 FNQAMTPYAVAEL
+631 FNEAMMPYAVADL

-649 VSVENA
+649 VSMENA

-661 IGINSRSEHVEIA
+661 LGINSRSEHVETA

-741 MELCKAATLCLKE
+741 MELCRAATLCLKE

>member
-1 MPAVILKKKP
+1 MQ
-11 LYFSCKKKL
+11 
-20 WNGTAEWEKDIG
+20 
-32 IMMRNRIYWNNSN
+32 NRIYWNNSN

-112 ELHFLVAGGPEGQV
+112 ELHFLVAGGSEGQTT
-126 SLEEWKL
+126 LEEWKL

-150 PEGKGLESSDS
+150 PEGKDLENSDS
-161 FTLLQDTEGNQ
+161 FTLLQDAEGNQ

-190 KETDGSALD
+190 KEVDGNALD

-228 ELLVGLSYFSLDVVL
+228 GLLVGLSYFSLDVVL

-255 DNLIDSG
+255 DSLIDSG

-297 GNNGAKAKGV
+297 GNNGAKAKGE

-328 YAADADGFFHCDAG
+328 YAADADGFFRCDVG
-342 DTNWQKLLE
+342 DTNWQKLLQ
-351 GIDTSFSM
+351 GIDTGFSL

-389 YRYDPDAVTE
+389 YRYDPDAVIE

-425 HPEILIHVDA
+425 HPEVLIHVDA

-485 LDLQEILQP
+485 FNLQEILQP
-494 MEEDGTLLSNI
+494 MEEEGTLLSNI
-505 TTAYKE
+505 TTAYEE
-511 ADGRRY
+511 ADGGRY

-584 DSLRPWLEDLKKIAD
+584 DTLHPWLEDLKKIAD

-614 IWDLGSDVKLV
+614 IWDLGSDVRLV
-625 LQETDG
+625 RQETDG
-631 FNQAMTPYAVAEL
+631 FNEAMMPYAVADL

-649 VSVENA
+649 VSMENA

-661 IGINSRSEHVEIA
+661 LGINSRSEHVETA

-741 MELCKAATLCLKE
+741 MELCRAATLCLKE

>member
-1 MPAVILKKKP
+1 
-11 LYFSCKKKL
+11 
-20 WNGTAEWEKDIG
+20 
-32 IMMRNRIYWNNSN
+32 
-45 NNMQKGIALATCMA
+45 MQKGIALATCMA

-112 ELHFLVAGGPEGQV
+112 ELHFLVAGGSEGQTT
-126 SLEEWKL
+126 LEEWKL

-150 PEGKGLESSDS
+150 PEGKDLENSDS
-161 FTLLQDTEGNQ
+161 FTLLQDAEGNQ

-190 KETDGSALD
+190 KEVDGNALD

-228 ELLVGLSYFSLDVVL
+228 GLLVGLSYFSLDVVL

-255 DNLIDSG
+255 DSLIDSG

-281 ADEQGSVNG
+281 ADEQGNVNG

-297 GNNGAKAKGV
+297 GSNGAKSKGE

-328 YAADADGFFHCDAG
+328 YAADADGFFRCDVG
-342 DTNWQKLLE
+342 DTNWQKLLQ
-351 GIDTSFSM
+351 GIDTGFSL

-485 LDLQEILQP
+485 LNLQEILQP

-505 TTAYKE
+505 TTAYQE

-532 VHPEEMSSMDA
+532 VQPEEMSSMDA

-584 DSLRPWLEDLKKIAD
+584 DTLHPWLEDLKKIAD

-614 IWDLGSDVKLV
+614 IWDLGSDVRLV

-631 FNQAMTPYAVAEL
+631 FNEAMMPYAVAEL

-649 VSVENA
+649 VSMENA

-661 IGINSRSEHVEIA
+661 LGINSRSEHVETA
-674 KDFLRFALSEELQ
+674 KEFLRFALSEELQ

-741 MELCKAATLCLKE
+741 MELCRAATLCLKE

-774 SVEEAMDAVEGSLKM
+774 SVEEAMDTVEGSLKM

>member
-1 MPAVILKKKP
+1 
-11 LYFSCKKKL
+11 
-20 WNGTAEWEKDIG
+20 
-32 IMMRNRIYWNNSN
+32 
-45 NNMQKGIALATCMA
+45 
-59 IVMGLLT
+59 
-66 GCGKKNDL
+66 
-74 QIAASPDEVQK
+74 
-85 GRYVETELSLPEEW
+85 
-99 KDKNISQI
+99 
-107 FRSGD
+107 
-112 ELHFLVAGGPEGQV
+112 
-126 SLEEWKL
+126 
-133 GEGDTL
+133 
-139 TEVTKDWLKAL
+139 
-150 PEGKGLESSDS
+150 
-161 FTLLQDTEGNQ
+161 
-172 YLYGN
+172 
-177 CYRDEE
+177 
-183 SSSAHLW
+183 
-190 KETDGSALD
+190 
-199 ITPQK
+199 
-204 WLEPMDMDG
+204 
-213 YRFYDTPQYV
+213 
-223 TLTED
+223 
-228 ELLVGLSYFSLDVVL
+228 
-243 AQDGS
+243 
-248 LVSSQES
+248 
-255 DNLIDSG
+255 
-262 TLADNKWVS
+262 
-271 AVGDTLYLAQ
+271 
-281 ADEQGSVNG
+281 
-290 LLQMQLD
+290 
-297 GNNGAKAKGV
+297 
-307 IPFSQDSYSSAYFS
+307 
-321 VLEDGTV
+321 
-328 YAADADGFFHCDAG
+328 
-342 DTNWQKLLE
+342 
-351 GIDTSFSM
+351 
-359 SDQWCR
+359 
-365 DIVALSDGSVYAWF
+365 
-379 GSESGDKIMI
+379 
-389 YRYDPDAVTE
+389 
-399 VTEELT
+399 
-405 LYTVEES
+405 
-412 FFLQQAAVQYHKQ
+412 
-425 HPEILIHVDA
+425 
-435 AISMTDKYSGNAD
+435 
-448 YQQIYQDLNTSL
+448 
-460 TSGNGPD
+460 
-467 LMVMDHL
+467 
-474 KLDTYASKGLL
+474 
-485 LDLQEILQP
+485 

-505 TTAYKE
+505 TTAYEE

-532 VHPEEMSSMDA
+532 VQPEEMSSMDA
-543 IAKAVSGKTESYMG
+543 IAKAVSGKTESYLG

-687 SVDTYEGFPV
+687 RVDTYEGFPV

-708 DRSMAEAYTTYDIDG
+708 DCSMAEAYTTYDIDG

>member
-1 MPAVILKKKP
+1 MQ
-11 LYFSCKKKL
+11 
-20 WNGTAEWEKDIG
+20 N
-32 IMMRNRIYWNNSN
+32 RNYLNN

-85 GRYVETELSLPEEW
+85 GRYVETELALPEEW

-112 ELHFLVAGGPEGQV
+112 ELHFLVAGGSEGQTT
-126 SLEEWKL
+126 LEEWKL

-139 TEVTKDWLKAL
+139 TEVTKDWLKAF
-150 PEGKGLESSDS
+150 PEGKDLENNDS
-161 FTLLQDTEGNQ
+161 FTLLQDAEGNQ

-190 KETDGSALD
+190 KEADSSALD

-204 WLEPMDMDG
+204 WLESIDMDG
-213 YRFYDTPQYV
+213 YRFYDAPQYV

-228 ELLVGLSYFSLDVVL
+228 GLLVGLSYFSLDVVL

-248 LVSSQES
+248 MVSSQES
-255 DNLIDSG
+255 DSLIDSG

-505 TTAYKE
+505 TTAYQE

-532 VHPEEMSSMDA
+532 VQPEEMSSMDA

-584 DSLRPWLEDLKKIAD
+584 DTLHPWLEDLKKIAD

-614 IWDLGSDVKLV
+614 IWDLGSDVRLV

-631 FNQAMTPYAVAEL
+631 FNEAMMPYAVAEL

-649 VSVENA
+649 VSMENA

-661 IGINSRSEHVEIA
+661 IGINSRSEHVETA

>member
-1 MPAVILKKKP
+1 
-11 LYFSCKKKL
+11 
-20 WNGTAEWEKDIG
+20 
-32 IMMRNRIYWNNSN
+32 
-45 NNMQKGIALATCMA
+45 MQKGIALATCMA

-112 ELHFLVAGGPEGQV
+112 ELHFLVAGGSEGQTT
-126 SLEEWKL
+126 LEEWKL

-150 PEGKGLESSDS
+150 PEGKDLENSDS
-161 FTLLQDTEGNQ
+161 FTLLQDAEGNQ

-190 KETDGSALD
+190 KEVDGNALD

-228 ELLVGLSYFSLDVVL
+228 GLLVGLSYFSLDVVL

-262 TLADNKWVS
+262 TLADNKWVC

-328 YAADADGFFHCDAG
+328 YAADADGFFRCDVG
-342 DTNWQKLLE
+342 DTNWQKLLQ
-351 GIDTSFSM
+351 GIDTGFSL

-389 YRYDPDAVTE
+389 YRYDPDAVIE

-425 HPEILIHVDA
+425 HPEVLIHVDA

-505 TTAYKE
+505 TTAYEE

-584 DSLRPWLEDLKKIAD
+584 DTLHPWLEDLKKIAD

-614 IWDLGSDVKLV
+614 IWDLGSDVRLV

-631 FNQAMTPYAVAEL
+631 FNEAMMPYAVADL

-649 VSVENA
+649 VSMENA

-661 IGINSRSEHVEIA
+661 LGINSRSEHVETA

-708 DRSMAEAYTTYDIDG
+708 DRSKAEAYTTYDIDG

-741 MELCKAATLCLKE
+741 MELCRAATLCLKE

-774 SVEEAMDAVEGSLKM
+774 SVEEAMDTVEGSLKM

>member
-1 MPAVILKKKP
+1 MQNRN
-11 LYFSCKKKL
+11 YF
-20 WNGTAEWEKDIG
+20 N
-32 IMMRNRIYWNNSN
+32 N
-45 NNMQKGIALATCMA
+45 NNMQKGIVLATCMA
-59 IVMGLLT
+59 IVMGMFT
-66 GCGKKNDL
+66 GCGNKDDL
-74 QIAASPDEVQK
+74 QITASPEEAQN
-85 GRYVETELSLPEEW
+85 GCYVETELSLPEEW
-99 KDKNISQI
+99 KDRNISQI

-112 ELHFLVAGGPEGQV
+112 ELHFLVTGGSEGQV

-133 GEGDTL
+133 GEGDVL
-139 TEVTKDWLKAL
+139 TEVTKDWLKVL
-150 PEGKGLESSDS
+150 PEGKDLESNDS
-161 FTLLQDTEGNQ
+161 FTLLQDAEGNQ

-177 CYRDEE
+177 CYRDEDT
-183 SSSAHLW
+183 SSAHLW
-190 KETDGSALD
+190 KESDGSALD
-199 ITPQK
+199 ITPEK
-204 WLEPMDMDG
+204 WQEPMDMDG
-213 YRFYDTPQYV
+213 YRFYDTPQSV

-228 ELLVGLSYFSLDVVL
+228 GLLVGLSYFSLDVVL

-255 DNLIDSG
+255 DSLTDSG
-262 TLADNKWVS
+262 YLSDNKWVS

-281 ADEQGSVNG
+281 ANEQGSVNG

-328 YAADADGFFHCDAG
+328 YAADADGFFRCDAG

-351 GIDTSFSM
+351 GIDTSFSL
-359 SDQWCR
+359 SDLWCR
-365 DIVALSDGSVYAWF
+365 DIAAMSDGSVYGWF

-425 HPEILIHVDA
+425 HPEVLIHVDA

-485 LDLQEILQP
+485 FNLQEILQP

-505 TTAYKE
+505 TTAYEE
-511 ADGRRY
+511 ADGIRH

-532 VHPEEMSSMDA
+532 VQPEEMSSMDA

-584 DSLRPWLEDLKKIAD
+584 DTLRPWLEDLKKIAD

-631 FNQAMTPYAVAEL
+631 FNEAMMPYAVAEL

-649 VSVENA
+649 VSMENA

-661 IGINSRSEHVEIA
+661 IGINSRSEHVETA

-723 STAEF
+723 SSVEF
-728 AIKAYS
+728 AIKSYS
-734 EETANHL
+734 EETAKQL
-741 MELCKAATLCLKE
+741 MDLCKTATLCLKE

-774 SVEEAMDAVEGSLKM
+774 SVEEAMDTVEGSLKM

>member
-1 MPAVILKKKP
+1 
-11 LYFSCKKKL
+11 
-20 WNGTAEWEKDIG
+20 
-32 IMMRNRIYWNNSN
+32 
-45 NNMQKGIALATCMA
+45 MQKGIALATCMA

-213 YRFYDTPQYV
+213 YRFYDAPQYV

-228 ELLVGLSYFSLDVVL
+228 GLLVGLSYFSLDVVL

-248 LVSSQES
+248 MVSSQES
-255 DNLIDSG
+255 DSLIDSG

-328 YAADADGFFHCDAG
+328 YAADADGFFRCDVG

-389 YRYDPDAVTE
+389 YRYDPDAVIE

-425 HPEILIHVDA
+425 HPEVLIHVDA

-485 LDLQEILQP
+485 LNLQEILQP

-505 TTAYKE
+505 TTAYQE

-532 VHPEEMSSMDA
+532 VQPKEMSSMDA
-543 IAKAVSGKTESYMG
+543 IAKAVSGKAESYMG

-562 ELVEEFYPLIVD
+562 ELVEAFYPLIVD

-584 DSLRPWLEDLKKIAD
+584 DTLRAWLEDLKKIAD

-631 FNQAMTPYAVAEL
+631 FNEAMMPYAVAEL

-697 NAKALETQAAA
+697 NAKALEMQAAA

>member
-1 MPAVILKKKP
+1 MQ
-11 LYFSCKKKL
+11 
-20 WNGTAEWEKDIG
+20 
-32 IMMRNRIYWNNSN
+32 NRIYWNNSN

-112 ELHFLVAGGPEGQV
+112 ELHFLVAGGSEGQTT
-126 SLEEWKL
+126 LEEWKL

-150 PEGKGLESSDS
+150 PEGKDLENSDS
-161 FTLLQDTEGNQ
+161 FTLLQDAEGNQ

-190 KETDGSALD
+190 KEVDGNALD

-228 ELLVGLSYFSLDVVL
+228 GLLVGLSYFSLDVVL

-255 DNLIDSG
+255 DSLIDSG

-342 DTNWQKLLE
+342 DTNWQKLLQ
-351 GIDTSFSM
+351 GIDTGFSL

-460 TSGNGPD
+460 TSGNEPD

-543 IAKAVSGKTESYMG
+543 IAKTVSGKTESYMG

-584 DSLRPWLEDLKKIAD
+584 DTLHPWLEDLKKIAD

-614 IWDLGSDVKLV
+614 IWDLGSDVRLV

-631 FNQAMTPYAVAEL
+631 FNEAMMPYAVAEL

-649 VSVENA
+649 VSMENA

-661 IGINSRSEHVEIA
+661 LGINSRSEHVETA

-708 DRSMAEAYTTYDIDG
+708 DRSKAEAYTTYDIDG

-741 MELCKAATLCLKE
+741 MELCRAATLCLKE

-774 SVEEAMDAVEGSLKM
+774 SVEETMDAVEGRLKM

>member
-1 MPAVILKKKP
+1 
-11 LYFSCKKKL
+11 
-20 WNGTAEWEKDIG
+20 
-32 IMMRNRIYWNNSN
+32 
-45 NNMQKGIALATCMA
+45 MQKGIALATCMDF
-59 IVMGLLT
+59 VMGMFC
-66 GCGKKNDL
+66 GCGNKNDV

-112 ELHFLVAGGPEGQV
+112 ELHFLVAGGSEGQTT
-126 SLEEWKL
+126 LEEWKL

-150 PEGKGLESSDS
+150 PEGKNLESSDS
-161 FTLLQDTEGNQ
+161 FTLLQDAEGNQ

-183 SSSAHLW
+183 NSSAHLW
-190 KETDGSALD
+190 KEADGSALD

-223 TLTED
+223 TMTED
-228 ELLVGLSYFSLDVVL
+228 GLLVGLSYFSLDVVL

-255 DNLIDSG
+255 DSLIDSG

-271 AVGDTLYLAQ
+271 AVGDTL
-281 ADEQGSVNG
+281 
-290 LLQMQLD
+290 LQMQLD
-297 GNNGAKAKGV
+297 GSNGAKSKGE
-307 IPFSQDSYSSAYFS
+307 IPFSQDGYSSAYFS

-351 GIDTSFSM
+351 GINTSFSM

-425 HPEILIHVDA
+425 HPEVLIHVDA

-485 LDLQEILQP
+485 FNLQEVLQP

-511 ADGRRY
+511 ADGTRY
-517 AVPLQFGLLLAVGRD
+517 AVPLRFGLLLAVGRD
-532 VHPEEMSSMDA
+532 VQPEEMSSMDT
-543 IAKAVSGKTESYMG
+543 IAKAVSGKMESYMG

-562 ELVEEFYPLIVD
+562 ELVEAFYPLIVD

-584 DSLRPWLEDLKKIAD
+584 DTLRPWLEDLKKIAD

-614 IWDLGSDVKLV
+614 IWDLGADVKLV

-631 FNQAMTPYAVAEL
+631 FNEAMMPYAVAEL

-649 VSVENA
+649 VSMENA

-661 IGINSRSEHVEIA
+661 IGINSRSEHVETA
-674 KDFLRFALSEELQ
+674 NEFLRVPQTHDFQ
-687 SVDTYEGFPV
+687 SVDTTEGFPV
-697 NAKALETQAAA
+697 NAKALEAQAAA

-723 STAEF
+723 SSVEF

-741 MELCKAATLCLKE
+741 MELCKAANLCLKE

>member
-1 MPAVILKKKP
+1 
-11 LYFSCKKKL
+11 
-20 WNGTAEWEKDIG
+20 
-32 IMMRNRIYWNNSN
+32 
-45 NNMQKGIALATCMA
+45 MQKGIALATCMA

-99 KDKNISQI
+99 KNKNISQI

-112 ELHFLVAGGPEGQV
+112 ELHFLVAGGSEGQTT
-126 SLEEWKL
+126 LEEWKL

-150 PEGKGLESSDS
+150 PEGKDLENSDS
-161 FTLLQDTEGNQ
+161 FTLLQDAEGNQ

-190 KETDGSALD
+190 KEVDGNALD

-228 ELLVGLSYFSLDVVL
+228 GLLVGLSYFSLDVVL

-255 DNLIDSG
+255 DSLTDNGSLSY
-262 TLADNKWVS
+262 NKWVS

-281 ADEQGSVNG
+281 ADEQGNVNG

-297 GNNGAKAKGV
+297 GSNGAKAKGV

-328 YAADADGFFHCDAG
+328 YAADADGFFRCDVG
-342 DTNWQKLLE
+342 NTNWQKLLQ
-351 GIDTSFSM
+351 GIDTGFSL

-505 TTAYKE
+505 TTAYEE

-584 DSLRPWLEDLKKIAD
+584 DTLHPWLEDLKKIAD

-614 IWDLGSDVKLV
+614 IWDLGSDVRLV

-631 FNQAMTPYAVAEL
+631 FNEAMMPYAVADL

-649 VSVENA
+649 VSMENA

-661 IGINSRSEHVEIA
+661 LGINSRSEHVETA

-741 MELCKAATLCLKE
+741 MELCRAATLCLKE

>member
-1 MPAVILKKKP
+1 
-11 LYFSCKKKL
+11 
-20 WNGTAEWEKDIG
+20 
-32 IMMRNRIYWNNSN
+32 
-45 NNMQKGIALATCMA
+45 MQKGIALATCMA

-112 ELHFLVAGGPEGQV
+112 ELHFLVAGGSEGQTT
-126 SLEEWKL
+126 LEEWKL

-139 TEVTKDWLKAL
+139 TEVTKDWLKAF
-150 PEGKGLESSDS
+150 PEGKDLENSDS
-161 FTLLQDTEGNQ
+161 FTLLQDAEGNQ

-190 KETDGSALD
+190 KEVDGNALD

-213 YRFYDTPQYV
+213 YRFYDAPQYV

-228 ELLVGLSYFSLDVVL
+228 GLLVGLSYFSLDVVL

-248 LVSSQES
+248 MVSSQES
-255 DNLIDSG
+255 DSLIDSG

-389 YRYDPDAVTE
+389 YRYDPDAVIE

-425 HPEILIHVDA
+425 HPEVLIHVDA

-505 TTAYKE
+505 TTAYEE

-584 DSLRPWLEDLKKIAD
+584 DTLRPWLEDLKKIAD

-614 IWDLGSDVKLV
+614 IWDLGSDVRLV

-631 FNQAMTPYAVAEL
+631 FNEAMMPYAVAEL

-649 VSVENA
+649 VSMENA

-661 IGINSRSEHVEIA
+661 IGINSRSEHVETA

-723 STAEF
+723 SSVEF
-728 AIKAYS
+728 DIKSYS

-741 MELCKAATLCLKE
+741 MELCRAATLCLKE

-774 SVEEAMDAVEGSLKM
+774 GVEEAMDAVEGSLKM

>member
-1 MPAVILKKKP
+1 MQ
-11 LYFSCKKKL
+11 
-20 WNGTAEWEKDIG
+20 
-32 IMMRNRIYWNNSN
+32 NRIYWNNSN

-112 ELHFLVAGGPEGQV
+112 ELHFLVAGGSEGQTT
-126 SLEEWKL
+126 LEEWKL

-150 PEGKGLESSDS
+150 PEGKDLENSDS
-161 FTLLQDTEGNQ
+161 FTLLQDAEGNQ

-190 KETDGSALD
+190 KEVDGNALD

-228 ELLVGLSYFSLDVVL
+228 GLLVGLSYFSLDVVL

-255 DNLIDSG
+255 DSLIDSG

-281 ADEQGSVNG
+281 ADEQGNVNG

-297 GNNGAKAKGV
+297 GSNGAKSKGE

-328 YAADADGFFHCDAG
+328 YAADADGFFRCDVG
-342 DTNWQKLLE
+342 DTNWQKLLQ
-351 GIDTSFSM
+351 GIDTGFSL

-505 TTAYKE
+505 TTAYQE

-532 VHPEEMSSMDA
+532 VQPEEMSSMDA

-584 DSLRPWLEDLKKIAD
+584 DTLHPWLEDLKKIAD

-614 IWDLGSDVKLV
+614 IWDLGSDVRLV

-631 FNQAMTPYAVAEL
+631 FNEAMMPYAVAEL

-649 VSVENA
+649 VSMENA

-661 IGINSRSEHVEIA
+661 LGINSRSEHVETA
-674 KDFLRFALSEELQ
+674 KEFLRFALSEELQ

-741 MELCKAATLCLKE
+741 MELCRAATLCLKE

>member
-1 MPAVILKKKP
+1 
-11 LYFSCKKKL
+11 
-20 WNGTAEWEKDIG
+20 
-32 IMMRNRIYWNNSN
+32 
-45 NNMQKGIALATCMA
+45 MQKGIALATCMA

-223 TLTED
+223 ALTED
-228 ELLVGLSYFSLDVVL
+228 GLLVGLSYFSLDVVL

-255 DNLIDSG
+255 DSLTDSG
-262 TLADNKWVS
+262 SLSDNQWVS

-321 VLEDGTV
+321 VLGDGTV
-328 YAADADGFFHCDAG
+328 YAADADGFFRCDAG

-359 SDQWCR
+359 SYQWCWG
-365 DIVALSDGSVYAWF
+365 IVALSFGSVYGWF
-379 GSESGDKIMI
+379 GCESWDKILI
-389 YRYDPDAVTE
+389 YRCDADAVT
-399 VTEELT
+399 
-405 LYTVEES
+405 
-412 FFLQQAAVQYHKQ
+412 
-425 HPEILIHVDA
+425 
-435 AISMTDKYSGNAD
+435 
-448 YQQIYQDLNTSL
+448 
-460 TSGNGPD
+460 
-467 LMVMDHL
+467 
-474 KLDTYASKGLL
+474 
-485 LDLQEILQP
+485 
-494 MEEDGTLLSNI
+494 
-505 TTAYKE
+505 
-511 ADGRRY
+511 
-517 AVPLQFGLLLAVGRD
+517 
-532 VHPEEMSSMDA
+532 
-543 IAKAVSGKTESYMG
+543 
-557 DRTCG
+557 
-562 ELVEEFYPLIVD
+562 
-574 DILQNRQVNR
+574 
-584 DSLRPWLEDLKKIAD
+584 
-599 NCGILPSR
+599 
-607 KEGRAAN
+607 
-614 IWDLGSDVKLV
+614 
-625 LQETDG
+625 
-631 FNQAMTPYAVAEL
+631 
-644 LNANV
+644 
-649 VSVENA
+649 
-655 FYPKMV
+655 
-661 IGINSRSEHVEIA
+661 
-674 KDFLRFALSEELQ
+674 
-687 SVDTYEGFPV
+687 
-697 NAKALETQAAA
+697 
-708 DRSMAEAYTTYDIDG
+708 
-723 STAEF
+723 
-728 AIKAYS
+728 
-734 EETANHL
+734 
-741 MELCKAATLCLKE
+741 
-754 DTQIETSLTESLQ
+754 
-767 AYLNGQA
+767 
-774 SVEEAMDAVEGSLKM
+774 
-789 YLAE
+789 